1 MAICKIAHEL
11 VLDHEPAIT
20 TIHTPDMPTLFSSS
34 ILGYRFA
41 RTGVIFLMWSILDGV
56 IDELDYVRLV
66 ITEWIDALDDDITL
80 SLPRNMHKQHLHDA
94 SIVLQDFL
102 NVVKPLLSDMRAF
115 ENVNSPL
122 SVFCGENAEVFK
134 KSYDELER
142 IFADIEALMA
152 KRKSL
157 EEYFGSSQAERLTK
171 VLYVST
177 IVWVFT
183 VFCGPISPCSLT
195 LPHTHTHGLFFSF
208 AQVHIDTGDNNVRPG
223 TIFDWTVWDELCRHA
238 RAGVGAWLPVVL
250 DPLYRTG
257 VWDSCHVL
265 EV

>member
-1 MAICKIAHEL
+1 
-11 VLDHEPAIT
+11 
-20 TIHTPDMPTLFSSS
+20 
-34 ILGYRFA
+34 
-41 RTGVIFLMWSILDGV
+41 MWSILDGV

-177 IVWVFT
+177 IGSMGVYGVLWSHLAV
-183 VFCGPISPCSLT
+183 LA
-195 LPHTHTHGLFFSF
+195 HTTTYSHTHGLFFSF

-257 VWDSCHVL
+257 VWDPCHVL